1 MFLTRTKSP
10 EERSYGQVRKQTL
23 RHKDNKDILFNRQ
36 KDGPTEKYRVS
47 LQYNKTA
54 IILILDGI

>member
-10 EERSYGQVRKQTL
+10 EERSYGQVRKQTV
-23 RHKDNKDILFNRQ
+23 RQKDNKHILFNRQ

-47 LQYNKTA
+47 
-54 IILILDGI
+54 